1 MKKNLFL
8 TCQVFVFYQLAFL
21 PNIFADISAGN
32 PDQLQLLQ
40 NQISELKQLVLAQQ
54 KTISEQGKTLE
65 DLKLKVEPGPRPS
78 YIPSPGGEKTLPA
91 WIEGMKMGGDFRLR
105 YEGINK
111 AGEATRDRNRFR
123 FRIRYGIEKQ
133 LNDDFT
139 VGFRLATGSNADPTS
154 TNQTFTGDFTHKNT
168 FVEKA
173 YVKYQANFLKDH
185 FSALKFAEIGGGKV
199 ANPYL
204 ETSGMM
210 FWDADVTPEGIY
222 ESFETQ
228 FFDGKFRPFA
238 IFGQFVLNE
247 TATAADAEMFAY
259 QTGYRLE
266 LGSNPQKP
274 VTWTSALAYYDL
286 SDFTNSSNFTANG
299 SSLAFGNTTLGSTDL
314 AARDF
319 NVMNIYQDLK
329 FKVGEL
335 PVKLFGEYDHNLNEQ
350 AFDPN
355 DRNQAY
361 QFGLGLGE
369 TKLKGDWQTAW
380 YYAYIEPNSI
390 VGAISESDFGDGH
403 ANQMG
408 NNFEANYMLTD
419 FLKLRFKASF
429 TNNVMGVDEETRRFQ
444 ADLDWKF

>member
-1 MKKNLFL
+1 MKKGIFL
-8 TCQVFVFYQLAFL
+8 TCLVCIFSQLSFFSVS
-21 PNIFADISAGN
+21 FADIPAGN
-32 PDQLQLLQ
+32 PDQFKLLQ
-40 NQISELKQLVLAQQ
+40 DQISELKQLMLNQQ
-54 KTISEQGKTLE
+54 QTISEQGKALE
-65 DLKLKVEPGPRPS
+65 DLRLKVEPGPSPV
-78 YIPSPGGEKTLPA
+78 YIPTPGGEKTLPS
-91 WIEGMKMGGDFRLR
+91 WIEGMKMGGDFKLR

-111 AGEATRDRNRFR
+111 AGQATRDRNRFR
-123 FRIRYGIEKQ
+123 FRLRYGLEKK

-139 VGFRLATGSNADPTS
+139 VGFRLATGSTTDPTS
-154 TNQTFTGDFTHKNT
+154 TNQTFTGDFTSKNI
-168 FVEKA
+168 FIDRA
-173 YVKYQANFLKDH
+173 YVKYQANFLKEQ
-185 FSALKFAEIGGGKV
+185 FSHLKFAELGGGKV

-204 ETSGMM
+204 ETSGVM
-210 FWDADVTPEGIY
+210 FWDSDVTPEGIY
-222 ESFETQ
+222 ESFETE
-228 FFDGKFRPFA
+228 FFEGKFRPFA
-238 IFGQFVLNE
+238 ILGQFVLNE
-247 TATAADAEMFAY
+247 NAAATDAEMFAY
-259 QTGYRLE
+259 QGGYRLE
-266 LGSNPQKP
+266 LGANPERP

-299 SSLAFGNTTLGSTDL
+299 ASLAFGNTTLGSTDL

-319 NVMNIYQDLK
+319 NVLNVYQDLK
-329 FKVGEL
+329 FKVGSL

-369 TKLKGDWQTAW
+369 AKLKGDWQTAW
-380 YYAYIEPNSI
+380 YYAYIEPNS
-390 VGAISESDFGDGH
+390 VAGAISDSDFGDGH

-408 NNFEANYMLTD
+408 NNLEANYMLTD

>member
-111 AGEATRDRNRFR
+111 AGQATRDRNRFR
-123 FRIRYGIEKQ
+123 FRVRYGIEKQ
-133 LNDDFT
+133 LNDDFI

-154 TNQTFTGDFTHKNT
+154 TNQTFTGDFTHKNI

-210 FWDADVTPEGIY
+210 FWDSDVTPEGIY

-274 VTWTSALAYYDL
+274 LTWTSALAYYDL

-335 PVKLFGEYDHNLNEQ
+335 PV
-350 AFDPN
+350 
-355 DRNQAY
+355 
-361 QFGLGLGE
+361 
-369 TKLKGDWQTAW
+369 
-380 YYAYIEPNSI
+380 
-390 VGAISESDFGDGH
+390 
-403 ANQMG
+403 
-408 NNFEANYMLTD
+408 
-419 FLKLRFKASF
+419 
-429 TNNVMGVDEETRRFQ
+429 
-444 ADLDWKF
+444 